1 MGGTQTHLLGFV
13 GQMPRRRYIHS
24 EPTSRLA
31 IWALRL
37 AAFALVASFLAVI
50 VMRSGVLETKPA
62 LATFGGTLAVAV
74 VALLAAFAAF
84 VVIWKE
90 GLAGMRAALAAM
102 AISLALLAYPAYL
115 ASKAYRL
122 PWIYDITTDP
132 IDPPLYDAL
141 APLRARDAN
150 PVAYAGLYA
159 AEQQRRGYP
168 DIGPLGTHATPQN
181 AYRAALAVMSKHRDS
196 IVAPYWRVIATR
208 EPVPGRRDGRI
219 EAIAYSSFLG
229 FRDDVILRVRAEPDG
244 ARIDVRSSSRFGT
257 FDFGTNAARIS
268 RLLTEIEDAIRA
280 QRPERPPTPPPAK
293 KKTPMSKRDQQKK
306 A

>member
-1 MGGTQTHLLGFV
+1 MA
-13 GQMPRRRYIHS
+13 RRRYIPS

-31 IWALRL
+31 TWALRL
-37 AAFALVASFLAVI
+37 AAFAFVGCFLAVI
-50 VMRSGVLETKPA
+50 IMRSGMLETKPA
-62 LATFGGTLAVAV
+62 IATFGGTLAVAIIALL
-74 VALLAAFAAF
+74 VALAAF
-84 VVIWKE
+84 VVIWRE

-115 ASKAYRL
+115 ITKAYHL

-141 APLRARDAN
+141 APLRAREAN

-159 AEQQRRGYP
+159 AEQQRRAYP

-181 AYRAALAVMSKHRDS
+181 AYRAALAVMSKHKDS
-196 IVAPYWRVIATR
+196 FVAPYWRVIATR
-208 EPVPGRRDGRI
+208 EPLPGRREGRI

-229 FRDDVILRVRAEPDG
+229 FRDDVILRVRPDPDG
-244 ARIDVRSSSRFGT
+244 ARIDVRSSSRYGT
-257 FDFGTNAARIS
+257 FDFGTNAARIR
-268 RLLTEIEDAIRA
+268 RLLNDIEEALRA

-293 KKTPMSKRDQQKK
+293 KKTPIAKRDQQKK
-306 A
+306 S